1 MRNSLGRTRRLLL
14 LSHVALWLGMTAL
27 VIVNGQAQ
35 DGSLFGIPAAIVQP
49 ISGIAVLGGAVLW
62 LRKWRCP
69 SCRTHLGSLFERLRL
84 CRRCGVPLY

>member
-14 LSHVALWLGMTAL
+14 LSHVMLWLGMAAL

-35 DGSLFGIPAAIVQP
+35 DGSLFGIPGAIVQP

-62 LRKWRCP
+62 LGKWRCP
-69 SCRTHLGSLFERLRL
+69 RCRMHLGSLFERLRL
-84 CRRCGVPLY
+84 CRHCGVPLH